1 MSNDDAAMLS
11 AVKDTLDGLA
21 FKYSNSDF
29 DTQQQLGPKIQDLNN
44 QYNALRTK
52 LVSDANVMTAA
63 DLTQMTAIRDA
74 IDHAADTQALI
85 LGIAR
90 AAFFIGTK
98 L

>member
-11 AVKDTLDGLA
+11 TLKDTLDGLA

-29 DTQQQLGPKIQDLNN
+29 DTQQQLGPKIQELNA
-44 QYNALRTK
+44 QYNALRSK
-52 LVSDANVMTAA
+52 LVSEANVITAD

-74 IDHAADTQALI
+74 IDQAADTQALI

-90 AAFFIGTK
+90 AVFFIGTK